1 MDLLRFITCG
11 SVDDGKSTL
20 IGRLLFD
27 SQSVSL
33 DILNAIERQTKNKAN
48 GEIDLSLLTDGLR
61 AEREQG
67 ITIDIAYK
75 YFTTKKR
82 KFIVADA
89 PGHVQYTRNMVTG
102 ASNADLAI
110 VLIDARLGV
119 IEQTRRHSLI
129 SSLLGIP
136 HVVVAINKMDLVGFA
151 PSVYDKIVSDYQV
164 LAAQLGI
171 KDVAFIPISALQG
184 DNVVEKSDNMPFYKG
199 KTLLEYLETIEVT
212 SDINLTDPRFQVQY
226 VIRPMTDE
234 YHDYRGY
241 AGKIQSGI
249 YRVGD
254 KVTVLPSGIESTISR
269 IEVNL
274 KDVREAYSG
283 QAAVLHLA
291 DDIDISRGDSII
303 TSPTP
308 TLSKGEREK
317 QSPALNPQFTTDI
330 EATLCWFDET
340 RSLTEGGK
348 FLLQNGSNVAKAV
361 IKKIEYKLDVSTLEK
376 VSPLREDGRGA
387 EGRLNDIV
395 HVKIKTAK
403 PLVFDNYTNN
413 RATGAFILINE
424 NTCNTVAAGMIA
436 TESKSAKHDFNF
448 AVEDFQSFIQAGKTL
463 EAIEKYYADDV
474 QVQENNDA
482 PRVGKET
489 ALAHEKTNIERVKSF
504 KIAIKSSVADENQ
517 GLVLGEMVIE
527 LETLKGHVK
536 HIEEAF
542 VQRWKDG
549 KIVFERFYYEG

>member
-27 SQSVSL
+27 SQAVSL

-67 ITIDIAYK
+67 ITIDVAYK

-82 KFIVADA
+82 KFIIADA

-136 HVVVAINKMDLVGFA
+136 HIVVAVNKMDLVGFDA
-151 PSVYDKIVSDYQV
+151 AVYDKIIADYQI
-164 LAAQLGI
+164 LAAQLGL
-171 KDVAFIPISALQG
+171 KDVTFIPMSALQG
-184 DNVVEKSDNMPFYKG
+184 DNVVEKSDKMPFYTG
-199 KTLLEYLETIEVT
+199 KTLLEHLESVHVE

-241 AGKIQSGI
+241 AGKIQSGV

-254 KVTVLPSGIESTISR
+254 KVTVLPSNIPSTISR

-274 KDVREAYSG
+274 KDVNEAFSG

-303 TSPTP
+303 T
-308 TLSKGEREK
+308 
-317 QSPALNPQFTTDI
+317 QSETLNPQSSTEV

-340 RSLTEGGK
+340 RALHEGAK
-348 FLLQNGSNVAKAV
+348 FLIQNGSNVAKV
-361 IKKIEYKLDVSTLEK
+361 VVKKIEYKLDVSTLEK
-376 VSPLREDGRGA
+376 HPIT
-387 EGRLNDIV
+387 EGVLNDIV
-395 HVKIKTAK
+395 KVRLKAAK
-403 PLVFDNYTNN
+403 PIVFDSYNNN

-424 NTCNTVAAGMIA
+424 NTCNTVAAGMISA
-436 TESKSAKHDFNF
+436 ESSTIESDFNTF
-448 AVEDFQSFIQAGKTL
+448 VEDFQALLKAGKTI

-482 PRVGKET
+482 PRVGKST
-489 ALAHEKTNIERVKSF
+489 ILAHEKSNIDRVKNF
-504 KIAIKSSVADENQ
+504 KINITSSVTDEAQ
-517 GLVLGEMVIE
+517 GLVLGEMVLE
-527 LETLKGHVK
+527 FETLTGEIK

-542 VQRWKDG
+542 VQRWKEG
-549 KIVFERFYYEG
+549 KIVSERFYYKN

>member
-27 SQSVSL
+27 SQAVSL

-48 GEIDLSLLTDGLR
+48 GAIDLSLLTDGLR

-67 ITIDIAYK
+67 ITIDVAYK

-82 KFIVADA
+82 KFIIADA

-129 SSLLGIP
+129 ASLLGIP
-136 HVVVAINKMDLVGFA
+136 HIVVAVNKMDLVGYD
-151 PSVYDKIVSDYQV
+151 PSVYNTIIHDYQA
-164 LAAQLGI
+164 LANQLGL
-171 KDVAFIPISALQG
+171 KDITFIPMSALNG
-184 DNVVEKSDNMPFYKG
+184 DNIVEKSAYMPFYTG
-199 KTLLEYLETIEVT
+199 KTLIEHLETVQVS
-212 SDINLTDPRFQVQY
+212 SDVNLTDARFQVQY
-226 VIRPMTDE
+226 VIRPMSDD

-249 YRVGD
+249 YKVGD
-254 KVTVLPSGIESTISR
+254 KVTVMPSGIKSTISR
-269 IEVNL
+269 IEVNMR
-274 KDVREAYSG
+274 DVQEAFSG
-283 QAAVLHLA
+283 QAAILHLA

-303 TSPTP
+303 PT
-308 TLSKGEREK
+308 TET
-317 QSPALNPQFTTDI
+317 LNPTTDI

-340 RSLTEGGK
+340 RPLKEGSK

-361 IKKIEYKLDVSTLEK
+361 VKKIEYKLDVSNLEK
-376 VSPLREDGRGA
+376 YPTT
-387 EGRLNDIV
+387 EGVLNDIV
-395 HVKIKTAK
+395 KVQLKTSK
-403 PLVFDNYTNN
+403 PLIFDNYLQN

-436 TESKSAKHDFNF
+436 AEAKSDIQDFKAQVADFHDLIT
-448 AVEDFQSFIQAGKTL
+448 SGKTL
-463 EAIEKYYADDV
+463 EAIEKYYADTV
-474 QVQENNDA
+474 QVQDNSDA
-482 PRVGKET
+482 PRVGKT
-489 ALAHEKTNIERVKSF
+489 LALAHEKGNIERVKYF
-504 KIAIKSSVADENQ
+504 KINIKSSVSDEMQ
-517 GLVLGEMVIE
+517 GLVMGEMLLE
-527 LETLKGHVK
+527 FETLKGEVK
-536 HIEEAF
+536 QMEEAF
-542 VQRWKDG
+542 VQRWESG
-549 KIVFERFYYEG
+549 KIVFERFYYKS